1 MRARCV
7 LRQLRVCLKDIG
19 DGFMLSR
26 VIPTE
31 SVVSDDPV
39 DRHFEKTAAHG
50 SDRRARNCTA
60 MSLIV

>member
-1 MRARCV
+1 
-7 LRQLRVCLKDIG
+7 
-19 DGFMLSR
+19 MLSR

-39 DRHFEKTAAHG
+39 DRHFGKTAAHG
-50 SDRRARNCTA
+50 SDRRTRNCTA